1 MLLVSNQN
9 CARICARDAAGW
21 AATRETPRSGLQ
33 APRPLTEVSAGG
45 QRPCETPE
53 TCVVWL
59 ITQMSTAR
67 EYWLWHSF
75 REVPS
80 VSDGALIAA
89 FVIMLA
95 VPS

>member
-1 MLLVSNQN
+1 LAAAV
-9 CARICARDAAGW
+9 AVTVAVIC
-21 AATRETPRSGLQ
+21 
-33 APRPLTEVSAGG
+33 
-45 QRPCETPE
+45 QRR
-53 TCVVWL
+53 VKF
-59 ITQMSTAR
+59 R
-67 EYWLWHSF
+67 LWHSF

>member
-1 MLLVSNQN
+1 
-9 CARICARDAAGW
+9 
-21 AATRETPRSGLQ
+21 
-33 APRPLTEVSAGG
+33 
-45 QRPCETPE
+45 
-53 TCVVWL
+53 
-59 ITQMSTAR
+59 MSTAAEFR
-67 EYWLWHSF
+67 LWHSF